1 MEEYR
6 FTDDLYIIKSIAELI
21 EHLINIDLDSRDEQS
36 SVKLTLK

>member
-6 FTDDLYIIKSIAELI
+6 FTDDLYITKSIVKLI
-21 EHLINIDLDSRDEQS
+21 EHLINIDLNGRDEQS